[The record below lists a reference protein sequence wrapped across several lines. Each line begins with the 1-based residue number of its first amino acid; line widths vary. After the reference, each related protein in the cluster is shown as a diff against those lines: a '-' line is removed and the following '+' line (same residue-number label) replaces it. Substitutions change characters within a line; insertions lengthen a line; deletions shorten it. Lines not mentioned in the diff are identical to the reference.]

1 MDTTELRDFFAAVSM
16 LGLLANGDYGLA
28 EVPIRAYKLADDML
42 RERIIQENG
51 IASIKPRR

>member
-1 MDTTELRDFFAAVSM
+1 MDTNELRDLFAAISM

-28 EVPIRAYKLADDML
+28 EVPLRAYKLADDMM
-42 RERIIQENG
+42 RERIIQEDG

>member
-42 RERIIQENG
+42 RERAIQENG

>member
-1 MDTTELRDFFAAVSM
+1 MDTNELRDFFAAVSM

-28 EVPIRAYKLADDML
+28 EVPLRAYKLADDMM
-42 RERIIQENG
+42 RERIIQEDG

>member
-1 MDTTELRDFFAAVSM
+1 MDTNELRDFFAAVSM

-42 RERIIQENG
+42 RERIIQEDG

>member
-1 MDTTELRDFFAAVSM
+1 MDTNELRDFFAAVSM

-42 RERIIQENG
+42 RERAIQENG

>member
-1 MDTTELRDFFAAVSM
+1 VDTNELRDFFAAVSM

-28 EVPIRAYKLADDML
+28 EVPLRAYKLADDMM
-42 RERIIQENG
+42 RERIIQEDG

>member
-1 MDTTELRDFFAAVSM
+1 MDTNELRDFFAAVSM

>member
-1 MDTTELRDFFAAVSM
+1 MDTNELRDFFAAISL

-28 EVPIRAYKLADDML
+28 EVPLRAYKLADDMM
-42 RERIIQENG
+42 RERIIQEDG

>member
-1 MDTTELRDFFAAVSM
+1 VDTNELRDFFAAVSM

-42 RERIIQENG
+42 RERAIQENG

>member
-1 MDTTELRDFFAAVSM
+1 VDTNELRDFFAAVSM

-28 EVPIRAYKLADDML
+28 EVPLRAYKLADDML
-42 RERIIQENG
+42 RERIIQEDG

>member
-1 MDTTELRDFFAAVSM
+1 MDTNELRDLFAAISM

-28 EVPIRAYKLADDML
+28 EIPIRAYKLADDMI
-42 RERIIQENG
+42 RERIIQEDG